1 MPRKAHKYHYIYKT
15 TCNVTEKFYIGMH
28 SCSDL
33 EDGYMGSGKRLLRSL
48 NKYGVENHT
57 KEILEF
63 LPDRKSLAE
72 REREIVNQEMLNE
85 DLCMNLQ
92 LGGGGG
98 FSSKKHSDSFH
109 KAGGKAVRQ
118 LWSKRNVEKLK
129 SDPEYYDRWHT
140 ALIKSREGM
149 PNPFLGKSHTEE
161 TKQRI
166 SDKAKERIGD
176 KNSQF
181 GTCWI
186 TNGIDSTKINK
197 GDSIPDDWK
206 LGRTIKK

>member
-1 MPRKAHKYHYIYKT
+1 MPRKAHKYHYIYKI
-15 TCNVTEKFYIGMH
+15 TCNVTEKFYVGMH

-33 EDGYMGSGKRLLRSL
+33 EDGYMGSGKKLGRSL
-48 NKYGVENHT
+48 NKYGIENHT
-57 KEILEF
+57 KQILEF

-98 FSSKKHSDSFH
+98 FSSEEHLLNFRKGASINMKANWNNPIFIDKHKERSSVNMKQTH
-109 KAGGKAVRQ
+109 
-118 LWSKRNVEKLK
+118 
-129 SDPEYYDRWHT
+129 
-140 ALIKSREGM
+140 REGKIKYDT
-149 PNPFLGKSHTEE
+149 FTGKFHTEE
-161 TKQRI
+161 SKQLMR
-166 SDKAKERIGD
+166 DKAKERIGD

-186 TNGIDSTKINK
+186 NNGLTNKKIRK
-197 GDSIPDDWK
+197 GDSIPNDWK
-206 LGRTIKK
+206 LGRIKIL